1 MLRRDTD
8 MFVVEIVSLSAL
20 FLSFKSLLLVASA
33 VLGVAVWGR
42 GRLLCSQQCCLQLVD
57 CSGCEEEFGCNV
69 MQHPEDIFD

>member
-1 MLRRDTD
+1 

-33 VLGVAVWGR
+33 VRGVAVWGRGRLGR